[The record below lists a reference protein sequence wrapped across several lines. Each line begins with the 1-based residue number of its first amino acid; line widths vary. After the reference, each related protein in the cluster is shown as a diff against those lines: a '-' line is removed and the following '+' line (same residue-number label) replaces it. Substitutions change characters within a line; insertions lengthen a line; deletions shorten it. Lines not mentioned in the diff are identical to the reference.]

1 LSRSYDRLEELLGY
15 RFARRELL
23 ETALT
28 HRSFGKTNNERLEFL
43 GDSVLNFVVAH
54 LMFERFP
61 EADEGQ
67 LSRLR
72 AHLVKGAALAVLARR
87 FHLGEYLLLGPGE
100 RKSGGF
106 RRDSILAG
114 ALEAVVG
121 AVYLDGGFAVVRG
134 LIDAIYQDM
143 LGSLSLE
150 QGFKDP
156 KTRLQEFLQG
166 RGMNL
171 PEYRVVST
179 AGDAHNQLF
188 QVECSIADAEVLTR
202 GGGGNRRAAEQEA
215 ALKALAL
222 LGDGAQ
228 AQQGPE
234 GDRNG

>member
-1 LSRSYDRLEELLGY
+1 MSRSYERLQEQLDY
-15 RFARRELL
+15 RFTRQELL

-28 HRSFGKTNNERLEFL
+28 HRSFSKNNNERLEFL

-54 LMFERFP
+54 LLFERFP

-72 AHLVKGAALAVLARR
+72 AHLVKGAALAVLARQ
-87 FHLGEYLLLGPGE
+87 FQLGDYLHLGPGE

-114 ALEAVVG
+114 ALEAIIG
-121 AVYLDGGFAVVRG
+121 AVYLDGGFALVSG
-134 LIDAIYQDM
+134 LISSIYQDM
-143 LGSLSLE
+143 LSSLTLE

-171 PEYRVVST
+171 PEYRVLFT
-179 AGDAHNQLF
+179 AGDAHNQQF
-188 QVECSIADAEVLTR
+188 QVECSIVDAKILTCGR
-202 GGGGNRRAAEQEA
+202 GGNRRSAEQEA
-215 ALKALAL
+215 ASKALAV
-222 LGDGAQ
+222 LGDAVN
-228 AQQGPE
+228 E
-234 GDRNG
+234 

>member
-1 LSRSYDRLEELLGY
+1 MSRPYDRLQQLLGY
-15 RFARRELL
+15 RFTRQELL

-28 HRSFGKTNNERLEFL
+28 HRSYSKNNNERLEFL
-43 GDSVLNFVVAH
+43 GDSVLNFVAAH
-54 LMFERFP
+54 LLFERFL

-72 AHLVKGAALAVLARR
+72 SHLVKGAALAVLARQ
-87 FHLGEYLLLGPGE
+87 FHLGEYLQLGAGE

-114 ALEAVVG
+114 ALEAVIG
-121 AVYLDGGFAVVRG
+121 AVYLDGGFAVAHDF
-134 LIDAIYQDM
+134 IAAIYRDM
-143 LGSLSLE
+143 LSSLTLE

-171 PEYRVVST
+171 PEYRVLST

-188 QVECSIADAEVLTR
+188 EVECAVVDAKVMTR
-202 GGGGNRRAAEQEA
+202 GGGGNRRAAEQQA

-222 LGDGAQ
+222 LGDDDQ
-228 AQQGPE
+228 A
-234 GDRNG
+234 

>member
-1 LSRSYDRLEELLGY
+1 LSRSYERLQELLGY
-15 RFARRELL
+15 RFARQELL

-28 HRSFGKTNNERLEFL
+28 HRSFSKSNNERLEFL

-54 LMFERFP
+54 QLFERFP

-72 AHLVKGAALAVLARR
+72 AHLVKGAALAVLARK
-87 FHLGEYLLLGPGE
+87 FQLGDYLHLGPGE

-114 ALEAVVG
+114 ALEAIIG
-121 AVYLDGGFAVVRG
+121 AVYLDGGFALVSG
-134 LIDAIYQDM
+134 LIGSIYQDM
-143 LGSLSLE
+143 LNSLTLE

-171 PEYRVVST
+171 PEYRVLST
-179 AGDAHNQLF
+179 TGDAHNQQF
-188 QVECSIADAEVLTR
+188 QVECSISDAKILTR
-202 GGGGNRRAAEQEA
+202 GGGGNRRSAEQDA
-215 ALKALAL
+215 ASKALAT
-222 LGDGAQ
+222 LGDVVN
-228 AQQGPE
+228 E
-234 GDRNG
+234 

>member
-1 LSRSYDRLEELLGY
+1 MSRPYDRLQELLGY
-15 RFARRELL
+15 RFTRQELL

-28 HRSFGKTNNERLEFL
+28 HRSYSKNNNERLEFL
-43 GDSVLNFVVAH
+43 GDSVLNFVAAH
-54 LMFERFP
+54 LLFERFLG
-61 EADEGQ
+61 ADEGQ

-87 FHLGEYLLLGPGE
+87 FHLGEYLQLGAGE

-114 ALEAVVG
+114 ALEAVIG
-121 AVYLDGGFAVVRG
+121 AVYLDGGFAVAHDF
-134 LIDAIYQDM
+134 IAAIYRDM
-143 LGSLSLE
+143 LGSLTLE

-171 PEYRVVST
+171 PEYRVLST

-188 QVECSIADAEVLTR
+188 EVECAVADAKILTR
-202 GGGGNRRAAEQEA
+202 GGGGNRRAAEQQA

-222 LGDGAQ
+222 LGDDDQ
-228 AQQGPE
+228 A
-234 GDRNG
+234 

>member
-1 LSRSYDRLEELLGY
+1 MSRPYDKLQELLGY
-15 RFARRELL
+15 RFARQELL

-28 HRSFGKTNNERLEFL
+28 HRSYSKSNNERLEFL

-54 LMFERFP
+54 LLFERFL
-61 EADEGQ
+61 EADEGH

-87 FHLGEYLLLGPGE
+87 FDLGDYLQLGAGE

-114 ALEAVVG
+114 ALEAVIG
-121 AVYLDGGFAVVRG
+121 AVYLDGGFAVAHDF
-134 LIDAIYQDM
+134 IAAIYQEM
-143 LGSLSLE
+143 LGSLTLE

-171 PEYRVVST
+171 PEYRVLST

-188 QVECSIADAEVLTR
+188 EVECAVADANILTR
-202 GGGGNRRAAEQEA
+202 GDGGNRRAAEQHA
-215 ALKALAL
+215 ALEALAL
-222 LGDGAQ
+222 LGDDDQ
-228 AQQGPE
+228 T
-234 GDRNG
+234 

>member
-1 LSRSYDRLEELLGY
+1 MSRSYERLQEQLDY
-15 RFARRELL
+15 RFTRQELL

-28 HRSFGKTNNERLEFL
+28 HRSFSKNNNERLEFL

-54 LMFERFP
+54 LLFERFP

-72 AHLVKGAALAVLARR
+72 AHLVKGAALAVLARQ
-87 FHLGEYLLLGPGE
+87 FQLGDYLHLGPGE

-114 ALEAVVG
+114 ALEAIIG
-121 AVYLDGGFAVVRG
+121 AVYLDGGFALVSG
-134 LIDAIYQDM
+134 LISSIYQDM
-143 LGSLSLE
+143 LSSLTLE

-171 PEYRVVST
+171 PEYRVLFT
-179 AGDAHNQLF
+179 AGDAHNQQF
-188 QVECSIADAEVLTR
+188 QVECSIVDAKILTR
-202 GGGGNRRAAEQEA
+202 GGGGNRRSAEQDA
-215 ALKALAL
+215 ASKALAI
-222 LGDGAQ
+222 LGDVVN
-228 AQQGPE
+228 E
-234 GDRNG
+234 